1 MERRRFGPTKR
12 DVPVIGQGTW
22 YIDEADRASAIAALR
37 HGMDLGMTHVDTAEL
52 YGSGDAEEIVGEAIA
67 GRRRELFLVSKV
79 LPENASRAGTR
90 AACERSLARLRTDH
104 LDCYLLHWR
113 GPHPLAETIA
123 GFEDLRRAGKILSW
137 GVSNFDA
144 DDLEE
149 AWTIAPENHL
159 TCKQM
164 LYNLQER
171 AIEVAVIPWCERNGV
186 AVVGYSPFGHGKF
199 PGPRTAGGRALQ
211 QIADAHGAT
220 ARQIALA
227 FLTRWHPVFTIPKAS
242 SPAHAAEN
250 AGAGDL
256 RLSKAELARID
267 DAFPLG
273 ALPRALPML

>member
-90 AACERSLARLRTDH
+90 TACERSLARLRTDH

-159 TCKQM
+159 TCNQV

-199 PGPRTAGGRALQ
+199 PGPRTAGGRVLQ

-227 FLTRWHPVFTIPKAS
+227 FLTQWHPVFTIPKAS

>member
-1 MERRRFGPTKR
+1 M
-12 DVPVIGQGTW
+12 
-22 YIDEADRASAIAALR
+22 
-37 HGMDLGMTHVDTAEL
+37 
-52 YGSGDAEEIVGEAIA
+52 
-67 GRRRELFLVSKV
+67 
-79 LPENASRAGTR
+79 
-90 AACERSLARLRTDH
+90 
-104 LDCYLLHWR
+104 
-113 GPHPLAETIA
+113 
-123 GFEDLRRAGKILSW
+123 
-137 GVSNFDA
+137 
-144 DDLEE
+144 
-149 AWTIAPENHL
+149 
-159 TCKQM
+159 
-164 LYNLQER
+164 
-171 AIEVAVIPWCERNGV
+171 IPWCERNGV

-227 FLTRWHPVFTIPKAS
+227 FLTQWHPVFTIPKAS